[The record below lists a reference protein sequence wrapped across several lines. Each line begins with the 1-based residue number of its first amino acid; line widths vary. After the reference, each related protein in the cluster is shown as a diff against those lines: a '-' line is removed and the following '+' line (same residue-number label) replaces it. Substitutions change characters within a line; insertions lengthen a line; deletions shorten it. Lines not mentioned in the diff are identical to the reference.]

1 MYYDFLVV
9 GAGFSGSTIAERLS
23 NKGKKVLIIDKRNHI
38 GGNVYDEYNEIG
50 VLIHKYGPH
59 IFHTNSKI
67 VFDYLSQFT
76 EWIKYEHKVVAFVD
90 GNYVPVPVNRNTLN
104 ILYSLNL
111 KTDEEVA
118 NYLNKVRV
126 NLKEIKN
133 AKDNIISRLGVDIY
147 KKIFEGYTK
156 KQWGIDPEEL
166 SAEITKR
173 IPVRTNDD
181 DRYFTDIYQYMPK
194 KGYTELI
201 KNMLSN
207 KNIQILLNTDF
218 KNIDNNITY
227 GKLVYTGPID
237 YFFDYKF
244 GRLKYRS
251 LRFEFETYEKDFYQ
265 KYPTINYPS
274 EEVKYTRTTEIKSIT
289 LQKISKTTII
299 KEYPSNSGEEYYP
312 VLTESDQKLYQKYKD
327 EADKLQNV
335 FFVGRLADFKYY
347 NMDQAVSAAL
357 ELSKKLV

>member
-1 MYYDFLVV
+1 MHYDFLVV
-9 GAGFSGSTIAERLS
+9 GCGFSGSTIAERLS
-23 NKGKKVLIIDKRNHI
+23 SKGKKVLMIDKRNHI
-38 GGNVYDEYNEIG
+38 GGNAYDEYNEIG

-90 GNYVPVPVNRNTLN
+90 GKYVPVPVNRNTIN
-104 ILYSLNL
+104 IIYGLDL
-111 KTDEEVA
+111 KTDESVA
-118 NYLNKVRV
+118 NYLDKERV
-126 NLKEIKN
+126 NLTEIKN
-133 AKDNIISRLGVDIY
+133 AKDNVISKIGIDLY

-156 KQWGIDPEEL
+156 KQWGVDPEEL
-166 SAEITKR
+166 SPEITKR
-173 IPVRTNDD
+173 IPVRTNND

-194 KGYTELI
+194 NGYTELI

-207 KNIQILLNTDF
+207 KNIQLVLNTDF
-218 KNIDNNITY
+218 KKLDKNIEYDN
-227 GKLVYTGPID
+227 LVYTGPID

-251 LRFEFETYEKDFYQ
+251 LRFEFENFENVHHQ

-274 EEVKYTRTTEIKSIT
+274 KEVKYTRSTEITYIT
-289 LQKISKTTII
+289 SQRLDKTTII
-299 KEYPSNSGEEYYP
+299 KEYPSNRGEEFYP
-312 VLTESDQKLYQKYKD
+312 VLTENDQKLYQKYKN
-327 EADKLQNV
+327 EANKLQNV

-347 NMDQAVSAAL
+347 NMDQAVAAAL